1 MPFSVRRFRS
11 VSPLLSA
18 FTLLLYAMPAA
29 LYAQSGAQ
37 TGQQSSSSS
46 SANLPAQAQQKP
58 PAVIDPAGPQ
68 IGLETSEA
76 LFDVAVALN
85 ACGYDTGLQD
95 SDPLRQHVR
104 DQVNAAVIASPAAQD
119 TRDQLCSF
127 VRQHRLSDTSHDLA
141 QYVSLALYLTPPPEL
156 TTSVEMTELPPDSTQ
171 VVDVLPLLRK
181 FAQQIQLHLIWV
193 TDRPQYDAEVNAL
206 HDPLQRMI
214 VETNAYLKMP
224 ASSAGQSRFLV
235 VLEPMLAPGETNAR
249 VYGTDYVVV
258 ASPVNGKVRMEEVR
272 HTYLHYEIEP
282 LLYARASSMD
292 RLLPVLKT
300 VRDAPLEYTFR
311 ADIVSL
317 VIECMIRAIEAR
329 TMDTGVAAYQE
340 PTAARRAQM
349 ESSEREKRATEQKA
363 EAVRQTAVRQSMEQG
378 YVLTAYFYE
387 RLAAFEKEPQSLKES
402 IGEMVY
408 GMDVPS
414 EMGRIKK
421 IEFAQQGSGDVVHRS
436 PRQLRGLDLAELK
449 LIKGDTAGATALAQ
463 QELKQ
468 HSADPGR
475 ANFILARCAV
485 MNRNGEEA
493 RKDFEETIRLSKDPR
508 LLAWSHIYLGRMD
521 DLEQSRDE
529 ALTQYRAALQVRD
542 GQVDTK
548 EAAEKGIKAPY
559 GPPPGA
565 KRDDKD
571 SDDGDTSAPAPAKA
585 PQ

>member
-1 MPFSVRRFRS
+1 
-11 VSPLLSA
+11 
-18 FTLLLYAMPAA
+18 MPAA
-29 LYAQSGAQ
+29 VFAQS
-37 TGQQSSSSS
+37 GQQSSSSS
-46 SANLPAQAQQKP
+46 SASLSTQVQQKP
-58 PAVIDPAGPQ
+58 PAVIDPTGPQ

-85 ACGYDTGLQD
+85 TCGYDTGLQD

-104 DQVNAAVIASPAAQD
+104 DQVNAAVAASPAAQD
-119 TRDQLCSF
+119 TRDQLCTF
-127 VRQHRLSDTSHDLA
+127 VRQHRLSDASHDLA

-156 TTSVEMTELPPDSTQ
+156 TTSVELTEMPPDSTQ
-171 VVDVLPLLRK
+171 VVDILPLLRK
-181 FAQQIQLHLIWV
+181 FAQQTELHLIWV
-193 TDRPQYDAEVNAL
+193 TDRPQYDAEVNEV

-214 VETNAYLKMP
+214 IQTNAYLKMP
-224 ASSAGQSRFLV
+224 ASTGTQSRFLV

-249 VYGTDYVVV
+249 VYGADYVVV
-258 ASPVNGKVRMEEVR
+258 ASPVNGKVRMDEVR

-300 VRDAPLEYTFR
+300 VRDAPLDYTFR

-317 VIECMIRAIEAR
+317 VIECMIRAVEAR

-340 PTAARRAQM
+340 PAAARRAQM
-349 ESSEREKRATEQKA
+349 EGSEREKKATEQKA
-363 EAVRQTAVRQSMEQG
+363 EAVRQAAVRQSMQQG
-378 YVLTAYFYE
+378 YVLTGYFYD
-387 RLAAFEKEPQSLKES
+387 RFAAFEKEPQSLKES

-414 EMGRIKK
+414 EMSKIKH
-421 IEFAQQGSGDVVHRS
+421 IEFAQQGSGDVVRRS

-449 LIKGDTAGATALAQ
+449 LIKGDTAGATELAQ

-468 HSADPGR
+468 HAADPGR
-475 ANFILARCAV
+475 ADFILARCAV
-485 MNRNGEEA
+485 MDRNGEEA

-529 ALTQYRAALQVRD
+529 ALTQYHAALQVRD
-542 GQVDTK
+542 GQADTR
-548 EAAEKGIKAPY
+548 EAAEKGLKAPY

-565 KRDDKD
+565 KPDDKD
-571 SDDGDTSAPAPAKA
+571 TDDGETSAPAPAKA